1 MIYTVTFN
9 PSLDYIVGV
18 ENFRAGEI
26 NRTSSEK
33 LLPGGK
39 GLNVSMVLSNL
50 GHNSV
55 ALGFLAGFTG
65 REIESR
71 MREFG
76 CMTDFIHVQEGFSR
90 INCKIMSDQETAVN
104 GQGPKISRKDI
115 EVLGRKLDKLQ
126 SGDILVISG
135 SIPNTLPENMY
146 ERILCRLDGRG
157 IETVV
162 DAEGSLLTNVL
173 KYHPF
178 LIKPNHHELGAIFGV
193 TLKTHEEVIPWAKLL
208 QEQGARNVL
217 VSMGSR
223 IKAVNTVG
231 AADSMVAG
239 FIACYVESGDFE
251 KAFRLGQA
259 AGSASAASVELATGE
274 EVRRLVSAGE

>member
-126 SGDILVISG
+126 AGDILVISG

-173 KYHPF
+173 ND
-178 LIKPNHHELGAIFGV
+178 L
-193 TLKTHEEVIPWAKLL
+193 W
-208 QEQGARNVL
+208 
-217 VSMGSR
+217 
-223 IKAVNTVG
+223 
-231 AADSMVAG
+231 
-239 FIACYVESGDFE
+239 GDPE
-251 KAFRLGQA
+251 DP
-259 AGSASAASVELATGE
+259 
-274 EVRRLVSAGE
+274 